1 MGSDGGA
8 ADTGAGP
15 GVTCAGVNGAAGAG
29 AEGSDA
35 PGVTCAGVKGAAGVG
50 AGTIVCAMPAVTK
63 TDASMTGS
71 EQRRSIRFIIIK
83 CILDLIPGFII
94 Y

>member
-1 MGSDGGA
+1 MPDA
-8 ADTGAGP
+8 A
-15 GVTCAGVNGAAGAG
+15 
-29 AEGSDA
+29 
-35 PGVTCAGVKGAAGVG
+35 
-50 AGTIVCAMPAVTK
+50 I

-83 CILDLIPGFII
+83 YILDLIPGFII